1 MTDLLT
7 GIRVLDL
14 STNIAGP
21 SATMILAD
29 MGADVIHVEHPVK
42 GTPMRAM
49 GPHKGEWGAYF
60 VAVNRGK
67 RSLALDVSQPE
78 GRDLILRLVK
88 GCDVLVE
95 NFVGWKATELGLDE
109 NAVRAVRPDIL
120 YVSLSAYGTR
130 GPDHEK
136 SGYDA
141 LLQART
147 GILSV
152 TGGSDNPSI
161 QVGVPLLDMGSGMWT
176 ALGIMAGLFERQRSG
191 QGQKIESS
199 LFQTG
204 VSWMTYP
211 LLCRQFTGQDPV
223 PHGRC
228 HPEFAPYGDF
238 PTADGRLLIGV
249 STDRLFARLCMA
261 LEHIDWTKDSR
272 FATNSDRLENREQL
286 REEMASVLKESPL
299 EEWLKRFDEYGVP
312 VSPVQ
317 TLGDLLNDAQL
328 AAIEQLQEIDLPN
341 TEEATVR
348 LPRLPVEFS
357 LGPKGVAGPPPKL
370 GEHGRQIL
378 TEIGLSAGEMDS
390 LAHRG
395 IIRLAPDR

>member
-1 MTDLLT
+1 MTDLLS

-14 STNIAGP
+14 TTNIAGP

-29 MGADVIHVEHPVK
+29 MGADVIHVEHPEK
-42 GTPMRAM
+42 GNPMRAM

-109 NAVRAVRPDIL
+109 NALRVVRPDIL
-120 YVSLSAYGTR
+120 YVSLSSYGSR

-136 SGYDA
+136 SGYDS

-152 TGGSDNPSI
+152 TGGSDHPSI
-161 QVGVPLLDMGSGMWT
+161 QVGVPLLDMGSGVWT
-176 ALGIMAGLFERQRSG
+176 ALGIMAGLFERLRSG
-191 QGQKIESS
+191 QGQRIESS

-204 VSWMTYP
+204 VTWMTYP

-223 PHGRC
+223 PQGTC
-228 HPEFAPYGDF
+228 HPEFAPFGDF
-238 PTADGRLLIGV
+238 PTADGQLLIGV

-261 LEHIDWTKDSR
+261 LENIDWTKDSR

-286 REEMASVLKESPL
+286 REEMAAVLKESPT

-317 TLGDLLNDAQL
+317 GVGDLLNDAQL
-328 AAIEQLQEIDLPN
+328 AALEQLQDIDLPN
-341 TEEATVR
+341 IEEPTVR
-348 LPRLPVEFS
+348 LPRLPIEFS
-357 LGPKGVAGPPPKL
+357 LGPNGIAGPPPQL
-370 GEHGRQIL
+370 GEHGREIL
-378 TEIGLSAGEMDS
+378 TEIGLSDGEMDS
-390 LAHRG
+390 LALRG
-395 IIRLAPDR
+395 IIRIAPDG

>member
-1 MTDLLT
+1 MTGLLT

-14 STNIAGP
+14 TTNMAGP
-21 SATMILAD
+21 YATMILAD
-29 MGADVIHVEHPVK
+29 LGADVIQVEHPEE
-42 GTPMRAM
+42 GNPMRAM
-49 GPHKGEWGAYF
+49 GPHKGEWGAYL

-95 NFVGWKATELGLDE
+95 NFVGWKATKLGLDE
-109 NAVRAVRPDIL
+109 NAVRAARPDIL
-120 YVSLSAYGTR
+120 YVSLSSYGSR

-136 SGYDA
+136 SGHDA

-152 TGGSDNPSI
+152 TGGSDHPSI
-161 QVGVPLLDMGSGMWT
+161 QVGVPILDMGSGVWT
-176 ALGIMAGLFERQRSG
+176 ALGIMAGLLERQRSG
-191 QGQKIESS
+191 QGQKIEGS

-204 VSWMTYP
+204 VTWMTYP
-211 LLCRQFTGQDPV
+211 LICRQFTGQDPA
-223 PHGRC
+223 PQGTS
-228 HPEFAPYGDF
+228 HPELAPYGDF

-261 LEHIDWTKDSR
+261 LDHIEWTKDSR
-272 FATNSDRLENREQL
+272 FATNRDRLENREQL
-286 REEMASVLKESPL
+286 REEMASVLKESPT

-317 TLGDLLNDAQL
+317 AVGELLNDAQL
-328 AAIEQLQEIDLPN
+328 AAMEQLQDIDLPN
-341 TEEATVR
+341 VEEPTVR

-357 LGPKGVAGPPPKL
+357 LGPNDIAGPPPQL
-370 GEHGRQIL
+370 GQHGREIL
-378 TEIGLSAGEMDS
+378 TEIGLSAGEMD
-390 LAHRG
+390 
-395 IIRLAPDR
+395 RLALRGVIRIAPDG

>member
-14 STNIAGP
+14 CTNIAGP

-29 MGADVIHVEHPVK
+29 MGADVIQVEHPEK
-42 GTPMRAM
+42 GNPMRAM

-95 NFVGWKATELGLDE
+95 SFVGWKATELGLDE
-109 NAVRAVRPDIL
+109 NTVRAVRPDIL
-120 YVSLSAYGTR
+120 YVSLSAYGSR

-191 QGQKIESS
+191 QGQRIESS

-204 VSWMTYP
+204 VTWMTYP

-223 PHGRC
+223 PHGTC

-261 LEHIDWTKDSR
+261 LEHIEWTKDSR
-272 FATNSDRLENREQL
+272 FATNSGRLENREQL
-286 REEMASVLKESPL
+286 CEEMASVLKESPTQ
-299 EEWLKRFDEYGVP
+299 EWLKRFDEYGVP

-317 TLGDLLNDAQL
+317 GVGELLNDFQL
-328 AAIEQLQEIDLPN
+328 AALDQLQEIDLPN
-341 TEEATVR
+341 IEEPTVR

-357 LGPKGVAGPPPKL
+357 LDPKSIVGPPPQL
-370 GEHGRQIL
+370 GEHGREIL
-378 TEIGLSAGEMDS
+378 TEIGLSDGEMAS
-390 LAHRG
+390 LALRG
-395 IIRLAPDR
+395 VIRIAPE

>member
-1 MTDLLT
+1 LTDLLA

-14 STNIAGP
+14 TTNIAGP

-29 MGADVIHVEHPVK
+29 MGADVIHVEHPEE
-42 GTPMRAM
+42 GSPMRSM

-78 GRDLILRLVK
+78 GRDLIRRLLE

-120 YVSLSAYGTR
+120 YVSLSAYGSR

-136 SGYDA
+136 PGYDA

-147 GILSV
+147 GILSA
-152 TGGSDNPSI
+152 GGGTDHPSL
-161 QVGVPLLDMGSGMWT
+161 QVPLLDMGSGVWT
-176 ALGIMAGLFERQRSG
+176 ALGILAGLFERQRSG
-191 QGQKIESS
+191 QGERIESS

-204 VSWMTYP
+204 VTWMTYP

-223 PHGRC
+223 PQGTC
-228 HPEFAPYGDF
+228 HPEFAPFGDF
-238 PTADGRLLIGV
+238 PTADGLLLIGV

-261 LEHIDWTKDSR
+261 LEHLDWTKDSR
-272 FATNSDRLENREQL
+272 FATNSDRLKNREEL
-286 REEMASVLKESPL
+286 REEMASVLKESST
-299 EEWLKRFDEYGVP
+299 EEWLKRFEEYGVP

-317 TLGDLLNDAQL
+317 GVGDLLDDAQL
-328 AAIEQLQEIDLPN
+328 AAMEQLQDIDLPH
-341 TEEATVR
+341 AKKPTVR
-348 LPRLPVEFS
+348 LPRLPIEFS
-357 LGPKGVAGPPPKL
+357 AGPSSISGPPPQL
-370 GEHGRQIL
+370 GEHGREIL
-378 TEIGLSAGEMDS
+378 AEIGLSTEEMES

-395 IIRLAPDR
+395 IIRIPPDQ

>member
-1 MTDLLT
+1 
-7 GIRVLDL
+7 
-14 STNIAGP
+14 
-21 SATMILAD
+21 
-29 MGADVIHVEHPVK
+29 
-42 GTPMRAM
+42 
-49 GPHKGEWGAYF
+49 
-60 VAVNRGK
+60 
-67 RSLALDVSQPE
+67 
-78 GRDLILRLVK
+78 
-88 GCDVLVE
+88 
-95 NFVGWKATELGLDE
+95 
-109 NAVRAVRPDIL
+109 
-120 YVSLSAYGTR
+120 
-130 GPDHEK
+130 
-136 SGYDA
+136 
-141 LLQART
+141 
-147 GILSV
+147 
-152 TGGSDNPSI
+152 
-161 QVGVPLLDMGSGMWT
+161 MWT

-191 QGQKIESS
+191 QGQRIESS

-261 LEHIDWTKDSR
+261 LEQIEWTEDPR

-286 REEMASVLKESPL
+286 GEEMASVLKESPI

-317 TLGDLLNDAQL
+317 TMGDLLNDAQL
-328 AAIEQLQEIDLPN
+328 AALEQLQEIDLPN

-357 LGPKGVAGPPPKL
+357 LGPKGVVGPPPKL

>member
-1 MTDLLT
+1 MTDLLS

-14 STNIAGP
+14 TTNIAGP

-29 MGADVIHVEHPVK
+29 MGADVIQVEHPVK

-88 GCDVLVE
+88 GCHVLVE
-95 NFVGWKATELGLDE
+95 NFVGWEATEFGLDE
-109 NAVRAVRPDIL
+109 NALRAVRPDIL
-120 YVSLSAYGTR
+120 YVSLSSYGSR

-136 SGYDA
+136 SGYDS

-152 TGGSDNPSI
+152 TGGSDHPSI
-161 QVGVPLLDMGSGMWT
+161 QVGVPLLDMGSGVWA
-176 ALGIMAGLFERQRSG
+176 ALGIMAGLFERLRSG
-191 QGQKIESS
+191 QGQRIESS

-204 VSWMTYP
+204 VTWMTYP

-223 PHGRC
+223 PQGTC
-228 HPEFAPYGDF
+228 HPEFAPFGDF
-238 PTADGRLLIGV
+238 PTADGQLLIGV

-261 LEHIDWTKDSR
+261 LEYIDWTKDSR

-286 REEMASVLKESPL
+286 REEMAAVLKQSPT

-317 TLGDLLNDAQL
+317 GVGELLNDAQL
-328 AAIEQLQEIDLPN
+328 EALDQLQEIDLPN
-341 TEEATVR
+341 IDEPTVR
-348 LPRLPVEFS
+348 SPRLPIEFS
-357 LGPKGVAGPPPKL
+357 LGPKGIAAPPPQL
-370 GEHGRQIL
+370 GEHGREIL
-378 TEIGLSAGEMDS
+378 TEIGLSDGEMAS
-390 LAHRG
+390 LALRG
-395 IIRLAPDR
+395 VIRIAPDK